1 MIDFYAKLADILET
15 DDIQDSDVLRDFE
28 YWDSLTVLSI
38 LAMLDSELS
47 INMSSEE
54 LDYCITAKDLHL
66 KVENKIN

>member
-1 MIDFYAKLADILET
+1 MIDFYAKLADILEI

-47 INMSSEE
+47 INMSSDE
-54 LDYCITAKDLHL
+54 LDDCITAKDLYL
-66 KVENKIN
+66 KVESKRN

>member
-1 MIDFYAKLADILET
+1 MIDFYAKLADILEI
-15 DDIQDSDVLRDFE
+15 DDIQDSDILRDFE

-54 LDYCITAKDLHL
+54 LDECITA
-66 KVENKIN
+66 

>member
-1 MIDFYAKLADILET
+1 MIDFYAKLADILEI

-66 KVENKIN
+66 KVESKIN